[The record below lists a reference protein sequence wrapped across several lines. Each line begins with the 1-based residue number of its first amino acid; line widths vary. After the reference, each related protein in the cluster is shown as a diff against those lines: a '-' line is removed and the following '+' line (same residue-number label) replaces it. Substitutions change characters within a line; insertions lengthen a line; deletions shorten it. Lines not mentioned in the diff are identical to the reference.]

1 MIMKPLQ
8 DQVAKL
14 LRREKALA
22 RFGTFAFRETELQPV
37 LDEAARVCA
46 ECLDVPFCKI
56 CRFQREDNDLRVV
69 AGHGWNDGVVGFAI
83 SMADES
89 TPQGRAFTTGKP
101 QLCPNIDEAN
111 TYSLPSFYP
120 EHSIL
125 STVDVLVAAKTGSP
139 FGVLEVDSQASD
151 AFDEDDID
159 FLTGFANILA
169 EAVATFARAEDL
181 RRTVARMEELI
192 EEKET
197 LSQEL
202 KHRVRNSL
210 HLVYGLLIAELQSGH
225 DEQSIMAFRSIA
237 LRVMGLA
244 QVFDH
249 LLGIGMN
256 KVINFGDY
264 VSALCANLPE
274 LFREENVKLTC
285 VVEPLRVE
293 LDEATALG
301 VIITEL
307 VNNAYLHAFP
317 DGVGEISVA
326 LQVTSD
332 GASLSVADNGVGFV
346 EVETKRRGMGLVR
359 RLVQQV
365 GGTLMLKSDHGSTW
379 TIALAPG
386 EVAPLAPEL
395 GGWRAPAEVSLGE
408 VNGLV

>member
-1 MIMKPLQ
+1 MVTNDADEKIE
-8 DQVAKL
+8 KL

-22 RFGTFAFRETELQPV
+22 NFGTFAFREPVLQVV

-46 ECLDVPFCKI
+46 ECLNVSFSKI
-56 CRFQREDNDLRVV
+56 CRFQPGKNDLLVV
-69 AGHGWNDGVVGFAI
+69 AGHGWKSGVVGFAI
-83 SMADES
+83 SVANETS
-89 TPQGRAFTTGKP
+89 PQGRAFTTGDP
-101 QLCPNIDEAN
+101 QVCANIEQVN

-125 STVDVLVAAKTGSP
+125 STADVLVAAKTGPP
-139 FGVLEVDSQASD
+139 FGVLEVDSQISD
-151 AFDEDDID
+151 AFDDHDIN
-159 FLTGFANILA
+159 FLTGFANVLA
-169 EAVATFARAEDL
+169 EAVVTAARAEEL
-181 RRTVARMEELI
+181 RLTIVHMEQLI

-210 HLVYGLLIAELQSGH
+210 HLVYGLLTAELDGEH
-225 DEQSIMAFRSIA
+225 DAASIVAFRSIA

-264 VSALCANLPE
+264 VQALCDNLPE
-274 LFREENVKLTC
+274 LYRMENIKLIC
-285 VVEPLRVE
+285 KVEPLRVD

-301 VIITEL
+301 IIITEL

-317 DGVGEISVA
+317 GGTGEIK
-326 LQVTSD
+326 VTLRITSGRAYLTVGD
-332 GASLSVADNGVGFV
+332 TGVGFQ

-365 GGTLMLKSDHGSTW
+365 GATLSLGSDHGTSW
-379 TIALAPG
+379 TIALAAD
-386 EVAPLAPEL
+386 ELTPEL
-395 GGWRAPAEVSLGE
+395 AA
-408 VNGLV
+408 